1 MGRSAF
7 NASSHCICACESPSA
22 GVLSGFWTTWWPTKM
37 LTWWKNLGMCA
48 HNFLVLHHLLAYILY
63 LGIIRTFLKMVVA
76 KFYTSMYL
84 MITVCCLIKI
94 ILISFSAVT
103 FFNKD
108 NQMTV
113 MSNCV
118 SNHNVKIS
126 SMTILAICLCT
137 AYTGQRWW
145 SSSSSPRTCLSCRWR
160 WMCTLLWKR
169 YLEKLQ
175 DTLTVPSDLFL
186 RALYVISFPCS
197 GCFCSSIH
205 RGTAQSSSF

>member
-1 MGRSAF
+1 MCLGISFCRCLEWLL
-7 NASSHCICACESPSA
+7 N
-22 GVLSGFWTTWWPTKM
+22 
-37 LTWWKNLGMCA
+37 NLMTHQNVDLMKELGYVCSQ
-48 HNFLVLHHLLAYILY
+48 FFSFTLLLAYILY

-137 AYTGQRWW
+137 AYTGQR
-145 SSSSSPRTCLSCRWR
+145 
-160 WMCTLLWKR
+160 
-169 YLEKLQ
+169 
-175 DTLTVPSDLFL
+175 
-186 RALYVISFPCS
+186 
-197 GCFCSSIH
+197 
-205 RGTAQSSSF
+205 